1 MDVFVAP
8 FSSWSR
14 VNQLEFS
21 SDQVL
26 PRYDPLQHLR
36 QCRVTDIFIDL
47 LAKRLGW
54 NHWSLKRVQN
64 DVYCVN
70 FDLYLENA
78 KAMKKRKN
86 FLLSFVFR
94 FWSITDICYV
104 HEEHIITMCNYWTIS
119 STDTGLYKET
129 MLNKKLWW
137 TSASSS
143 LTNMPYVQFRMKPL
157 RKGGT
162 TGKVFLSEMRPQL
175 F

>member
-1 MDVFVAP
+1 MQAMKRREVDRQRNRQTTADWNNAEYLLLGKYYSLAYISQVNFPLCLSFQGWHSTVSKSAWRRFFIVKINMDVFVVP

-21 SDQVL
+21 SDQGF
-26 PRYDPLQHLR
+26 PRYDPIQHLR

-78 KAMKKRKN
+78 KAMKKRKT

-94 FWSITDICYV
+94 F
-104 HEEHIITMCNYWTIS
+104 
-119 STDTGLYKET
+119 
-129 MLNKKLWW
+129 
-137 TSASSS
+137 
-143 LTNMPYVQFRMKPL
+143 
-157 RKGGT
+157 
-162 TGKVFLSEMRPQL
+162 
-175 F
+175 